1 MAGEQASQ
9 NRAVER
15 LSGAQA
21 AAYGCAVASAA
32 SNGAVTRSKSIAE
45 RDRAQQMDA
54 CDAYEQTDR
63 SCCSLGWG

>member
-1 MAGEQASQ
+1 MADEQASQ
-9 NRAVER
+9 NRPIGLFLE
-15 LSGAQA
+15 AQA
-21 AAYGCAVASAA
+21 TAYGCAVPSAA

-45 RDRAQQMDA
+45 RDRAQQMDV